1 MAFARGFNVL
11 TGDINL
17 YRIDLDTGQGRS
29 VQSMKH
35 DIEHYVLDPEGEV
48 IALSEWQARTGRWSL
63 RLPAGWRFTQDWT
76 TTELIEP
83 PFLYGLG
90 RTPRTIIVNALR
102 PDLNEQAD
110 SETGHAY
117 FEVDVDGR
125 EWQPLPFEDYPDILI
140 KHPASHYLI
149 GSGYDD
155 DFGTRY
161 VFTDPLAAR
170 RWTSIERA
178 FPDRSPQL
186 VGWSHSL
193 ERTLVYNDRQGSGIY
208 HLVDFRTGRADI
220 VGESYPDISSDHVGQ
235 VSIIDYQAADGLG
248 ITAYVTLPPGV
259 TEAANLPLVVLPHGG
274 PAVRDN
280 GTYDYWAQAIA
291 SRGYVVL
298 QPNYRGSTGYGRAF
312 MEAGFGEWGRK
323 MQTDLSDGV
332 RYLAGKGMID
342 PARVCIVGGSYGGYA
357 ALAGVTL
364 DREVYR
370 CAVSI
375 NGVSDLRRMVQAE
388 VREAG
393 TRNDPAVRYW
403 NRFMGADDRGGRNL
417 DAYSPALLA
426 DQITAP
432 VLLIHGK
439 DDTVVPIAQSRMMA
453 AAMSRAGKP
462 HEFIQLEGEDHWM
475 SRVETRQRM
484 LGEVGRFLQTHNPS
498 D

>member
-1 MAFARGFNVL
+1 V
-11 TGDINL
+11 
-17 YRIDLDTGQGRS
+17 
-29 VQSMKH
+29 
-35 DIEHYVLDPEGEV
+35 
-48 IALSEWQARTGRWSL
+48 
-63 RLPAGWRFTQDWT
+63 
-76 TTELIEP
+76 
-83 PFLYGLG
+83 
-90 RTPRTIIVNALR
+90 
-102 PDLNEQAD
+102 
-110 SETGHAY
+110 
-117 FEVDVDGR
+117 
-125 EWQPLPFEDYPDILI
+125 
-140 KHPASHYLI
+140 
-149 GSGYDD
+149 
-155 DFGTRY
+155 
-161 VFTDPLAAR
+161 
-170 RWTSIERA
+170 
-178 FPDRSPQL
+178 
-186 VGWSHSL
+186 
-193 ERTLVYNDRQGSGIY
+193 
-208 HLVDFRTGRADI
+208 
-220 VGESYPDISSDHVGQ
+220 
-235 VSIIDYQAADGLG
+235 
-248 ITAYVTLPPGV
+248 
-259 TEAANLPLVVLPHGG
+259 
-274 PAVRDN
+274 
-280 GTYDYWAQAIA
+280 
-291 SRGYVVL
+291 
-298 QPNYRGSTGYGRAF
+298 
-312 MEAGFGEWGRK
+312 
-323 MQTDLSDGV
+323 
-332 RYLAGKGMID
+332 ID

-484 LGEVGRFLQTHNPS
+484 LGEVGRFLQTHNPP